1 MPSRS
6 WKRWLEICSNSCSNV
21 IGTVAGPSPFHSA
34 LTVVL
39 DVSLLGGWS
48 SVGVGDKDSELPELW
63 AIHVALKLFLSAV
76 RGDW

>member
-1 MPSRS
+1 M
-6 WKRWLEICSNSCSNV
+6 
-21 IGTVAGPSPFHSA
+21 AGPSPFHSA